1 MNLENLN
8 PKSYWG
14 KIHIIIVN
22 SIYGDANDDLF
33 SQLHVMFCF
42 SKVEIV
48 QLKLKLL
55 NWYSLQACESAVI
68 DLRHEKTCKTFSM
81 LYLHFFLVA

>member
-33 SQLHVMFCF
+33 SQLRVMFCF

-55 NWYSLQACESAVI
+55 N
-68 DLRHEKTCKTFSM
+68 
-81 LYLHFFLVA
+81 